1 MSCLDFDMGSLSDPI
16 RSCDYTA
23 EGHSGSDSQ
32 RAVLFTRHGLARAS
46 DPNKAKHEQ
55 TRAPHDFVSTKY
67 CFPSPSMS
75 SVLQKKSSQGVE
87 WRKSERENVI
97 HLYMHFFALP
107 ASAGRV
113 VYTKGV
119 ESGRDLE
126 S

>member
-1 MSCLDFDMGSLSDPI
+1 MSCLDFDVDGFSDLI
-16 RSCDYTA
+16 RTA
-23 EGHSGSDSQ
+23 EGHLGSDQ

-46 DPNKAKHEQ
+46 DPNKAKYEQ
-55 TRAPHDFVSTKY
+55 TLAPHDLVFINYY
-67 CFPSPSMS
+67 CFPGPSVS
-75 SVLQKKSSQGVE
+75 SVLQNKSSQGVE

>member
-1 MSCLDFDMGSLSDPI
+1 MSCLDFDVDGFSDLI

-23 EGHSGSDSQ
+23 EGHLGSDQ

-46 DPNKAKHEQ
+46 DPNKTKYEQ
-55 TRAPHDFVSTKY
+55 IPAPHDLVYSSTIASRAQA
-67 CFPSPSMS
+67 CSI
-75 SVLQKKSSQGVE
+75 LQNKSSQGVE
-87 WRKSERENVI
+87 RRKSERENVI